1 MGVSA
6 YSIGSLPMIAQTTGL
21 PPSFTCSPDEYLE
34 MECASDQRHEYI
46 DGEIIPMAGGTPDH
60 NQLLVNVAGELN
72 FALKREPYRVFAAD
86 QRLWIPNRSLY
97 TYPDVMVI
105 SGTLVYQE
113 NRADT
118 LTNPCLIIEVLSKST
133 RDYDRGGKFV
143 AYRTISTFREY
154 VLIDQ
159 YSYHV
164 EHYTKT
170 GDKTWTLQEYDRLD
184 ETLSFTTVP
193 VTILL
198 EDIYTKVTLK

>member
-1 MGVSA
+1 
-6 YSIGSLPMIAQTTGL
+6 MIAQTTGL